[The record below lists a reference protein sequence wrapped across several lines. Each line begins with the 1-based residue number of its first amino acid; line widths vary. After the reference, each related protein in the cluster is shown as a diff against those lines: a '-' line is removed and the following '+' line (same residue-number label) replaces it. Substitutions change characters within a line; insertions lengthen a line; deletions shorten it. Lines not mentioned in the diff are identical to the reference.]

1 MIGKTISHYRIIEEL
16 GRGGMGVVYKAEDTR
31 LKRIV
36 ALKFLAPSA
45 VGSREEKTRFVHE
58 ALAAAALN
66 HPNICTIHEI
76 DEVDGPWPDRQTFIA
91 MEYID
96 GQSLKEKIQS
106 GLMKIEEALDI
117 AVQIVE
123 GLQEAHQ
130 HGIVHRDI
138 KPANIMITTKGQ
150 AKIMDFGLAKLA
162 GRTHLT
168 QSGTTIG
175 TPAYM
180 SPEQTRGE
188 VVDQRT
194 DIWSLGVV
202 MYEMVTGQL
211 PFKGEYEQAV
221 IYSIL
226 NEEPQP
232 PTALRSDLPEEL
244 EHIIV
249 KALAKD
255 PDKRYRKVEELL
267 QTLRNLKKKVKFQN
281 SAEETEMEEPTP
293 SIAVL
298 PFSNI
303 SADPEQ
309 EYFCDGMAE
318 EIINALTQID
328 GLRVVART
336 SAFAFKGK
344 NVDIREIGRV
354 LNVSTI
360 LEGSVRKA
368 GNRVR
373 ITAQL
378 INVADGYHLWSE
390 KYDRNLEDIFAV
402 QDEISLK
409 ITQELKGQLFG
420 EEKDKLV
427 RKPVEDLEAYQL
439 LLKGRYFANRMTRK
453 DIETAIKYYQKAL
466 DRLPDFADAYA
477 AISAAHTVQSM
488 LGYTSGKKSWEYA
501 RQAAL
506 QALNL
511 DRKQVDAHMTLG
523 LVKLYQDWD
532 WQGAQ
537 KEFQIAHQLNP
548 QNVTVHTFLAL
559 YNLVLGK
566 METALQEARLALEL
580 DPISPRTNITLAV
593 HLIRADKLEEAKE
606 QIAKIMELVPDHPF
620 AHYLLGQIFVLQN
633 NFEEAITHYKASLEQ
648 SGETGLLLAAL
659 GWAYGRAGKKEEAL
673 SYLRALEQRTRK
685 EPQSPVLFTR
695 IYAALND
702 FDRAFEYLEKAYR
715 EHDPSLINIKTEESI
730 RSLHRDRRFEEILVK
745 MGLARN
751 VEP

>member
-1 MIGKTISHYRIIEEL
+1 MIGKTISHYKILEEL
-16 GRGGMGVVYKAEDTR
+16 GRGGMGVVYKAEDTK
-31 LKRIV
+31 LKRTV
-36 ALKFLAPSA
+36 ALKFLPPELIRDPEA
-45 VGSREEKTRFVHE
+45 KKRFIHE
-58 ALAAAALN
+58 AQAAAALS
-66 HPNICTIHEI
+66 HPNICTVHEI
-76 DEVDGPWPDRQTFIA
+76 DEYEGTSFIA
-91 MEYID
+91 MEYIE
-96 GQSLKEKIQS
+96 GQSLKEKVES
-106 GLMKIEEALDI
+106 GPLKVEQAVDI
-117 AVQIVE
+117 AIEVAE
-123 GLQEAHQ
+123 GLQEAHGK
-130 HGIVHRDI
+130 GIVHRDI
-138 KPANIMITTKGQ
+138 KSANIMVTTKGQ

>member
-1 MIGKTISHYRIIEEL
+1 M
-16 GRGGMGVVYKAEDTR
+16 V
-31 LKRIV
+31 
-36 ALKFLAPSA
+36 
-45 VGSREEKTRFVHE
+45 
-58 ALAAAALN
+58 
-66 HPNICTIHEI
+66 
-76 DEVDGPWPDRQTFIA
+76 
-91 MEYID
+91 
-96 GQSLKEKIQS
+96 
-106 GLMKIEEALDI
+106 
-117 AVQIVE
+117 
-123 GLQEAHQ
+123 
-130 HGIVHRDI
+130 
-138 KPANIMITTKGQ
+138 TTKGQ

-211 PFKGEYEQAV
+211 PFKGDYEQAV

-298 PFSNI
+298 PFTNI

-659 GWAYGRAGKKEEAL
+659 GWAYGRAGQKEEAL

-685 EPQSPVLFTR
+685 ESQSPVLFTR

>member
-1 MIGKTISHYRIIEEL
+1 MIGKTISHYKILEEL
-16 GRGGMGVVYKAEDTR
+16 GRGGMGVVYKAEDTK
-31 LKRIV
+31 LKRTV
-36 ALKFLAPSA
+36 ALKFLPP
-45 VGSREEKTRFVHE
+45 ELTRDPEAKRRFIHE
-58 ALAAAALN
+58 AQAAAALS
-66 HPNICTIHEI
+66 HPNICTVHEI
-76 DEVDGPWPDRQTFIA
+76 DEYEGTSFIA
-91 MEYID
+91 MEYIE
-96 GQSLKEKIQS
+96 GQSLKEKVES
-106 GLMKIEEALDI
+106 GPLKVEQAVDI
-117 AVQIVE
+117 AIEVAE
-123 GLQEAHQ
+123 GLQEAHGK
-130 HGIVHRDI
+130 GIVHRDI
-138 KPANIMITTKGQ
+138 KSANIMVTTKGQ

-180 SPEQTRGE
+180 SPEQTHGE
-188 VVDQRT
+188 VVDHRT
-194 DIWSLGVV
+194 DIWSFGVV
-202 MYEMVTGQL
+202 LYEMVTGQL
-211 PFKGEYEQAV
+211 PFKGDYEQAV

-267 QTLRNLKKKVKFQN
+267 QTLRNLNLKKKVKFQN

-298 PFSNI
+298 PFTNI

-685 EPQSPVLFTR
+685 ESQSPVLFTR

-745 MGLARN
+745 MGLAKN

>member
-1 MIGKTISHYRIIEEL
+1 MIGKTISHYKILEEL
-16 GRGGMGVVYKAEDTR
+16 GRGGMGVVYKAEDTK
-31 LKRIV
+31 LKRTV
-36 ALKFLAPSA
+36 ALKFLPPELIRDPEA
-45 VGSREEKTRFVHE
+45 KKRFIHE
-58 ALAAAALN
+58 AQAAAALS
-66 HPNICTIHEI
+66 HPNICTVHEI
-76 DEVDGPWPDRQTFIA
+76 DEYEGTSFIA
-91 MEYID
+91 MEYIE
-96 GQSLKEKIQS
+96 GQSLKEKVES
-106 GLMKIEEALDI
+106 GPLKVEQAVDI
-117 AVQIVE
+117 AIEVAE
-123 GLQEAHQ
+123 GLQEAHGK
-130 HGIVHRDI
+130 GIVHRDI
-138 KPANIMITTKGQ
+138 KSANIMVTTKGQ
-150 AKIMDFGLAKLA
+150 AKITDFGLAKLA

-211 PFKGEYEQAV
+211 PFKGDYEQAV

-281 SAEETEMEEPTP
+281 SVEETEMEEPTP

-298 PFSNI
+298 PFTNI

-685 EPQSPVLFTR
+685 ESQSPVLFTR

-730 RSLHRDRRFEEILVK
+730 RSLHRHRRFEEILVK

>member
-1 MIGKTISHYRIIEEL
+1 MIGKTISHYKILEEL
-16 GRGGMGVVYKAEDTR
+16 GRGGMGVVYKAEDTK
-31 LKRIV
+31 LKRTV
-36 ALKFLAPSA
+36 ALKFLPP
-45 VGSREEKTRFVHE
+45 ELTRDPE
-58 ALAAAALN
+58 AKRRFIYEAQAAAALS
-66 HPNICTIHEI
+66 HPNICTVHEI
-76 DEVDGPWPDRQTFIA
+76 DEYEGTSFIA
-91 MEYID
+91 MEYIE
-96 GQSLKEKIQS
+96 GQSLKEKVES
-106 GLMKIEEALDI
+106 GPLKVEQAVDI
-117 AVQIVE
+117 AIEVAE
-123 GLQEAHQ
+123 GLQEAHGK
-130 HGIVHRDI
+130 GIVHRDI
-138 KPANIMITTKGQ
+138 KSANIMVTTKGQ

-267 QTLRNLKKKVKFQN
+267 QTLRNLNLKKKVKFQN

-298 PFSNI
+298 PFTNI

-685 EPQSPVLFTR
+685 ESQSPVLFTR

-745 MGLARN
+745 MGLAKN